1 MSVIRY
7 LSSICEL
14 KELIGAQYGS
24 GKLFAFVSDKVAK
37 IYPSLIPTDSFRIV
51 QDEADKHIHTAIR
64 MWQYLLEKGAERRSS
79 VLAIGGGAITDLSG
93 FVASTY
99 MRGIASIYVPTTLL
113 AMVDA
118 CVGGKTAINLDGIK
132 NSIGT
137 FHEPTEV
144 WICPDLLLTLPRRD
158 LLSGYAEIIK
168 QSVLAGGD
176 MFIRLMNTNPLLV
189 RETDWTTLIRENI
202 AFKQSVVSEDVEER
216 KGCRIQLNL
225 GHTIGHAIET
235 MSMLPERPFGKP
247 VLHGEA
253 VAAGLICELYLSA
266 LQSKGSTAL
275 VREVMVL
282 CRNLYRPIPILCKHL
297 PKLIEIMYHDK
308 KNISGKINFI
318 SVQNPGKYTLMEVK
332 SEENIKESL
341 DFYRETFG

>member
-14 KELIGAQYGS
+14 KELIGVQYGPD
-24 GKLFAFVSDKVAK
+24 KFFAFVSNKVAK
-37 IYPSLIPTDSFRIV
+37 IYPSLIPANSFKIA
-51 QDEADKHIHTAIR
+51 QDENDKHIHTAIR
-64 MWQYLLEKGAERRSS
+64 MWQYLLHQGAERRSS
-79 VLAIGGGAITDLSG
+79 ILAIGGGAVTDLSG

-118 CVGGKTAINLDGIK
+118 SVGGKTAINLGGIK
-132 NSIGT
+132 NPIGT

-144 WICPDLLLTLPRRD
+144 WICPELLHSLPRRD

-176 MFIRLMNTNPLLV
+176 MFVHLMNTDPLSQ
-189 RETDWTTLIRENI
+189 EMDWLTFIRENI
-202 AFKQSVVSEDVEER
+202 AFKQSVISEDVEER
-216 KGCRIQLNL
+216 KGYRVQLNL
-225 GHTIGHAIET
+225 GHTIGHAIEA
-235 MSMLPERPFGKP
+235 MSMQPERPFGQP

-266 LQSKGSTAL
+266 LQSNGSTAL
-275 VREVMVL
+275 VREVMAL

-297 PKLIEIMYHDK
+297 PELIKIMYHDK
-308 KNISGKINFI
+308 KNISKKINFV
-318 SVQNPGKYTLMEVK
+318 SVQNPGSFTLMEIE